1 MAESIDALQIEINAQ
16 ATKANQAI
24 DRLVGKIDKLT
35 TSMSHLD
42 GSRLAVLANGVQRL
56 GTAMQTMN
64 NVKTADFTRLAKN
77 LQSLNNIDVSKL
89 SNLSV
94 NV

>member
-1 MAESIDALQIEINAQ
+1 MAESIDALQIEISAQ

-42 GSRLAVLANGVQRL
+42 GSKLSSLANGVQRL

-64 NVKTADFTRLAKN
+64 NVKTADFSRLARN
-77 LQSLNNIDVSKL
+77 LQN
-89 SNLSV
+89 
-94 NV
+94 